1 MQSPVICGKTQSFT
15 GKTRSFT
22 GKARSFIDKCTVIY
36 RKTHGHLSENARSFT
51 ENARSF
57 TENGTVIYRKMH
69 GHLPKTARSFTEN
82 ARSFFG
88 KRTVISKNTQSF
100 FYFHRAFLNGISAG
114 RCLQP
119 PLEAERSATVGRWA
133 PLAALVFSVGAQSR
147 AIASEHTQHMLS
159 VYSIPRHFPTTVR
172 GGRERLM
179 AIATSNT
186 DSQLSTYSRVGDF
199 GHR

>member
-1 MQSPVICGKTQSFT
+1 
-15 GKTRSFT
+15 
-22 GKARSFIDKCTVIY
+22 
-36 RKTHGHLSENARSFT
+36 
-51 ENARSF
+51 
-57 TENGTVIYRKMH
+57 MH

-147 AIASEHTQHMLS
+147 AIASEHTRHMLS
-159 VYSIPRHFPTTVR
+159 VYSIPRHFPTTRWERAAYGDSHLQHRLTAQHVQPSWRFWTSLSWLAQTHARSPISNRR
-172 GGRERLM
+172 GG
-179 AIATSNT
+179 
-186 DSQLSTYSRVGDF
+186 
-199 GHR
+199 